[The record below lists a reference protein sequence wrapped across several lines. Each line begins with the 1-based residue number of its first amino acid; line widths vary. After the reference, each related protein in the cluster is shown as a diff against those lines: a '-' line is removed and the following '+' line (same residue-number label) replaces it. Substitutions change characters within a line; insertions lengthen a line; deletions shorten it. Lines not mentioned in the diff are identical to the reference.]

1 MKVKGGG
8 RRKSWEAMPL
18 DVVLQDTSNNPNAP
32 FASLLQLQANA
43 AALEQPQ
50 EQQQELQEPQALEEA
65 DDGEGEGEGEDD
77 GEFGGDGDRE
87 ADGVVDDD
95 ENRERNKLAEGY
107 YEIEAIRRKRVR
119 KGELQYLI
127 KWRGWPETDNTWEPL
142 DNLHSIADVIEAFEE
157 SLRAGKH
164 RKRKRKSGTPHSQ
177 PKKRQQRSTDPIYNV
192 TDVEIS
198 MVDKVLSSA
207 ALNCPSLVDLPPPQQ
222 SVGVAF
228 EGEND
233 GHVNNTETTKKVDA
247 ENWCSNASQE
257 IGERRE
263 ENEYDPKLSEL
274 RATISTNIVNS
285 DKLSVHFQEAK
296 ASEVNGL
303 SKVDCA
309 EPVQSN
315 RNTGAKRRKSG
326 SVKRFKQETQL
337 SELGATP
344 NATSRVSVRYGGR
357 VNQSGAENLDYA
369 GENSSRRNKIDES
382 KSAVR
387 ITKIIKPIGYST
399 SVSNDVQDV
408 SVTFKAMR
416 SDGTE
421 VVVDNKFL
429 KVNHPLLLI
438 DFYEQHLRYNST
450 L

>member
-32 FASLLQLQANA
+32 FATLLQLQANA

-65 DDGEGEGEGEDD
+65 DDGEGEGEDD
-77 GEFGGDGDRE
+77 GEVGGDGDRE

-198 MVDKVLSSA
+198 M
-207 ALNCPSLVDLPPPQQ
+207 Q
-222 SVGVAF
+222 SVGIAF

-233 GHVNNTETTKKVDA
+233 GHVNNIETTKKVDA